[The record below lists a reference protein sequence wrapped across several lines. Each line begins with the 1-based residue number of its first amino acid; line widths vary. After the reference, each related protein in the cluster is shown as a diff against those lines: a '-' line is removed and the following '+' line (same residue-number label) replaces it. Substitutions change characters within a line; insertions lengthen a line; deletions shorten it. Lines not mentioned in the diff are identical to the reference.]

1 MSDQNDE
8 DAYEVGYG
16 RPPKSTRFRKGQ
28 SGNPKGRPKEARGV
42 LASLKRELD
51 SPITIREGNREVRV
65 SKAEAMAKRVIA
77 SALKG
82 DQRVVL
88 TLLKLDAEL
97 YGTTPSE
104 PGLAADA
111 SKPSPVDYDILR
123 DFFAEMSASAGDTSE
138 DGEISDA
145 DA

>member
-8 DAYEVGYG
+8 DGYEVGYG
-16 RPPKSTRFRKGQ
+16 RPPKTTRFRKGQ

-82 DQRVVL
+82 DPRVVL

-104 PGLAADA
+104 PGLTANAGN
-111 SKPSPVDYDILR
+111 PTPVDYDILR
-123 DFFAEMSASAGDTSE
+123 DFFAEMLATTGDASE